1 MYILYLCAAAPDMVG
16 NVIFDF
22 TTVTVVNDDDG
33 DNDDVSLTLSW
44 DEPFANFDP
53 IVSYT
58 VTISCTDNA
67 TCPAMFTVNT
77 TSVLVHFITNLS
89 VMTTLS
95 VTATNTVGE
104 SEPGMI
110 IIIGM
115 YAHKLHNYVCLSIIC
130 YIYVC
135 IYVCLLYAN

>member
-1 MYILYLCAAAPDMVG
+1 MVG
-16 NVIFDF
+16 NVIIDF
-22 TTVTVVNDDDG
+22 TTATVVNDDDG
-33 DNDDVSLTLSW
+33 DNDDVSFTLSW

-53 IVSYT
+53 IVNYT
-58 VTISCTDNA
+58 VTISCTDND
-67 TCPAMFTVNT
+67 TCTAMFTVNT
-77 TSVLVHFITNLS
+77 TSVLVHFITDLS

-115 YAHKLHNYVCLSIIC
+115 YAHKLHNYVYLPSATHMYIC
-130 YIYVC
+130 MFVVC
-135 IYVCLLYAN
+135 KLI